1 MKKLI
6 SASLAA
12 AMALSLAACGST
24 GTEASSAA
32 ESTTASSAA
41 TAEGSATPIKLG
53 GIGPT
58 TGGNAAYGIA
68 VQQGAELAVQEIN
81 EAAGYTVFEMQ
92 FEDDESDPE
101 TALNAYN
108 TLKDWGMQILVG
120 TVTSNPSLTV
130 GAEAANDNMFMLTPS
145 ASAEEVAT
153 TGDNIFQMCFTDPN
167 QGKAAADYI
176 AEHQLG
182 TQIGIIYDS
191 SDAYSSGI
199 YQAFVAEA
207 EANGLTIVA
216 QPSFTTDNKSDLST
230 QVAQCQDAG
239 ADLVLLPIYYQEASQ
254 VLVAANRTGYAPT
267 FFGCDGMDGIL
278 DVEGFDT
285 TLANGL
291 MMLCPF
297 SAYGEDETTVTF
309 VNNYKAAFNDEVP
322 NQFAADA
329 YDCVYAIYQC
339 VEDGTITPDMSVSDM
354 CEALKGAFTS
364 MTFSG
369 TTGEGQTWD
378 ENGMISKEPKVY
390 TIQDGAYV
398 LAEGETA

>member
-6 SASLAA
+6 SATLPA
-12 AMALSLAACGST
+12 AMALSLAACGSSDST
-24 GTEASSAA
+24 AA
-32 ESTTASSAA
+32 AGSTADSTTA
-41 TAEGSATPIKLG
+41 TAEGASAPIKLG

-58 TGGNAAYGIA
+58 TGNTAQYGVA
-68 VQQGAELAVQEIN
+68 VQQGEELAVQEIN
-81 EAAGYTVFEMQ
+81 EAAGYTVFELQ

-108 TLKDWGMQILVG
+108 NLKDWGMQILLG

-130 GAEAANDNMFMLTPS
+130 GAEAANDNLFMLTPS
-145 ASAEEVAT
+145 ASAEDVAL
-153 TGDNIFQMCFTDPN
+153 TGDNVFQMCFTDPN

-176 AEHQLG
+176 SEHQLG
-182 TQIGIIYDS
+182 SQIGIIYDS

-199 YQAFVAEA
+199 YEAFVAEA
-207 EANGLTIVA
+207 EANGLTVVA
-216 QPSFTTDNKSDLST
+216 QPSFTADNKSDLST
-230 QVAQCQDAG
+230 QVTQCQDAG
-239 ADLVLLPIYYQEASQ
+239 ADLVFLPIYYQEASQ
-254 VLVAANRTGYAPT
+254 VLIAANRTGYAPT

-278 DVEGFDT
+278 GVEGFDT
-285 TLANGL
+285 SLADGL

-339 VEDGTITPDMSVSDM
+339 VQDGVITPDMTASEM
-354 CEALKGAFTS
+354 CDALKGAFTT

>member
-41 TAEGSATPIKLG
+41 TAEGSAAPIKLG

-68 VQQGAELAVQEIN
+68 VQQGTELAVQEIN
-81 EAAGYTVFEMQ
+81 EAAGYTVFEMK

-108 TLKDWGMQILVG
+108 NLKDWGMQILVG

-182 TQIGIIYDS
+182 TQD
-191 SDAYSSGI
+191 
-199 YQAFVAEA
+199 
-207 EANGLTIVA
+207 
-216 QPSFTTDNKSDLST
+216 
-230 QVAQCQDAG
+230 
-239 ADLVLLPIYYQEASQ
+239 
-254 VLVAANRTGYAPT
+254 
-267 FFGCDGMDGIL
+267 
-278 DVEGFDT
+278 
-285 TLANGL
+285 
-291 MMLCPF
+291 
-297 SAYGEDETTVTF
+297 
-309 VNNYKAAFNDEVP
+309 
-322 NQFAADA
+322 
-329 YDCVYAIYQC
+329 
-339 VEDGTITPDMSVSDM
+339 
-354 CEALKGAFTS
+354 
-364 MTFSG
+364 
-369 TTGEGQTWD
+369 
-378 ENGMISKEPKVY
+378 
-390 TIQDGAYV
+390 
-398 LAEGETA
+398 

>member
-6 SASLAA
+6 CATLAA
-12 AMALSLAACGST
+12 AMALSLAACGSSDST
-24 GTEASSAA
+24 AA
-32 ESTTASSAA
+32 AGSTADSTTA
-41 TAEGSATPIKLG
+41 TAEGASAPIKLG

-58 TGGNAAYGIA
+58 TGNTAQYGVA
-68 VQQGAELAVQEIN
+68 VQQGEELAVQEIN
-81 EAAGYTVFEMQ
+81 EAAGYTVFELQ

-108 TLKDWGMQILVG
+108 NLKDWGMQILLG

-130 GAEAANDNMFMLTPS
+130 GAEAANDNLFMLTPS
-145 ASAEEVAT
+145 ASAEDVAL
-153 TGDNIFQMCFTDPN
+153 TGDNVFQMCFTDPN

-176 AEHQLG
+176 SEHQLG
-182 TQIGIIYDS
+182 SQIGIIYDS

-199 YQAFVAEA
+199 YEAFVAEA
-207 EANGLTIVA
+207 EANGLTVVA
-216 QPSFTTDNKSDLST
+216 QPSFTADNKSDLST
-230 QVAQCQDAG
+230 QVTQCQDAG
-239 ADLVLLPIYYQEASQ
+239 ADLVFLPVYYQEASQ
-254 VLVAANRTGYAPT
+254 VLIAANRTGYAPT

-278 DVEGFDT
+278 GVEGFDT
-285 TLANGL
+285 SLADGL

-339 VEDGTITPDMSVSDM
+339 VQDGVITPDMTASEM
-354 CEALKGAFTS
+354 CDALKGAFTT